1 VNVFLPTPAF
11 KTHSQT
17 SLVIQTFFP
26 FLFLNIPPMNKPLVR
41 RQMPVTNTVTPAV
54 TGVSGGATVSSG
66 VNPGSSL
73 LLGASGISTN
83 TVLKLLTTDPVV
95 TTPSPTSSSSSPNNP
110 STSVS
115 TGSVIAITVSV
126 FLVLI
131 GAMFLIYTYIKRR
144 TAARARHPLS
154 RGAQQSSRGA
164 EILRDHGKDK
174 QRNMSDGRGEGKNN
188 SPLGLLNTSGV
199 RAKSP
204 DSAKF
209 GLFEKDPSIRSL
221 MDEKAKLSSSDD
233 HHFDPSAM
241 ASFAKYRVG
250 PVDGY
255 SALPHTHPLASREEG
270 SPPVSWDGGTVISDP
285 FASLHASVSDT
296 MSPTAVV
303 VQTPQTADF
312 AQHRWESAEVV
323 MMDGAT
329 SEPMSVYSDVS
340 QNPFN
345 DEEAQRRSTGSKE
358 SVRRSNSNP
367 FFNASQHNP
376 FSERSTRSR
385 ASSVSTATAKRSRS
399 YSASSRSTV
408 RAAAGGPESEDALV
422 SLLAALRPT
431 PVVSDE
437 QNNISSTRTTLT
449 SLYTPAEGG
458 RSADPETPQAF

>member
-1 VNVFLPTPAF
+1 MH
-11 KTHSQT
+11 K
-17 SLVIQTFFP
+17 
-26 FLFLNIPPMNKPLVR
+26 PPVR
-41 RQMPVTNTVTPAV
+41 RQIPVTDTVTPTAS
-54 TGVSGGATVSSG
+54 GVSGGETVSSG

-73 LLGASGISTN
+73 LLGASGSFTN
-83 TVLKLLTTDPVV
+83 SVSDLLTTDLGV
-95 TTPSPTSSSSSPNNP
+95 TSTSSPTPNTSSSSSSTNTSP
-110 STSVS
+110 SVP
-115 TGSVIAITVSV
+115 TGSVLAITVAV

-144 TAARARHPLS
+144 TAPRTRHPLS
-154 RGAQQSSRGA
+154 RGPQPAVRGA
-164 EILRDHGKDK
+164 QILRDHGKDK
-174 QRNMSDGRGEGKNN
+174 QRNNSDHRGEGKNN
-188 SPLGLLNTSGV
+188 SSLGSLNP

-209 GLFEKDPSIRSL
+209 GLFEKDPSIRSIT
-221 MDEKAKLSSSDD
+221 DEKANISTSDD

-241 ASFAKYRVG
+241 ASFAKYQVG
-250 PVDGY
+250 PVDDF
-255 SALPHTHPLASREEG
+255 SILSHPHRLASHEGG
-270 SPPVSWDGGTVISDP
+270 SPPISWDGGTVTGDP

-303 VQTPQTADF
+303 VRQTPLTTDS

-323 MMDGAT
+323 MMDEAIT
-329 SEPMSVYSDVS
+329 EPTSVYSDMS
-340 QNPFN
+340 HNPFN
-345 DEEAQRRSTGSKE
+345 DDAAPRGSTSSKE

-376 FSERSTRSR
+376 FARSTRSR
-385 ASSVSTATAKRSRS
+385 ASSVSTTTAKRSRS

-408 RAAAGGPESEDALV
+408 RAAGAAAGAAGAGGPESENALV

-437 QNNISSTRTTLT
+437 QNNNRSSMRTTLT

-458 RSADPETPQAF
+458 DDPATPQAL